1 MTRSLDGRRA
11 LVTGAGRGIG
21 RAVAIALARA
31 GASVTLLART
41 EPQLSETAALIREE
55 GGQATVRPCDVTDD
69 DAVGAALDR
78 LPAHDIV
85 VNAAGGN
92 RPQPFDGVDMATFDC
107 LFALNVRGTFSVMR
121 HAVRRSR
128 SEGRPGVIINIT
140 SQLGHVGA
148 VDRTVYSATK
158 HAVEGLTKSAAIE
171 LAPHGI
177 RVVAIAPTYV
187 ETSMT
192 RSYFEDIAFRDQVL
206 ASIPMGRLATVDE
219 VAAAAVFLAGDGAAM
234 ITGTSLLVDGGWT
247 AR

>member
-1 MTRSLDGRRA
+1 MTTSLAGRHA

-21 RAVAIALARA
+21 RAIATAMARA
-31 GASVTLLART
+31 GARVTLLART
-41 EPQLSETAALIREE
+41 GSQLAEAAAAIKSD
-55 GGQATVRPCDVTDD
+55 GGDAAILVCDVTDD
-69 DAVGAALDR
+69 AAVAAAIHE
-78 LPAHDIV
+78 LPAHDII

-92 RPQPFDGVDMATFDC
+92 RPQPFVDVDIATFDA
-107 LFALNVRGTFSVMR
+107 LFALNVRGTFSVTR
-121 HAVRRSR
+121 HAVRRMMA
-128 SEGRPGVIINIT
+128 EGRPGVVINLT

-158 HAVEGLTKSAAIE
+158 HAVEGLTKALALE

-187 ETSMT
+187 ETSLT
-192 RSYFEDIAFRDQVL
+192 RSYFEDTGFREEVL
-206 ASIPMGRLATVDE
+206 GSIPMGRLATVDE
-219 VAAAAVFLAGDGAAM
+219 VAAAAVFLAGDDAAM